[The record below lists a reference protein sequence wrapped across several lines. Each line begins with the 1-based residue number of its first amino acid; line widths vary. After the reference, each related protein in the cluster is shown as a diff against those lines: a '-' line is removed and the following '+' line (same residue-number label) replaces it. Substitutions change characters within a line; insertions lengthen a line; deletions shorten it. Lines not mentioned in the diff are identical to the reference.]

1 MSKFKLE
8 EVTYS
13 MSGYSPG
20 FKIIDNDIEIED
32 IEKEDGS
39 IAYLHGIDEDTAKSI
54 VGILEGE
61 TSIKDN
67 LEKYLDVLDD
77 DIKQYKPRSVVYGKE
92 NAIKVMVLNC
102 VKEDIKQILNG
113 ETVEKY

>member
-1 MSKFKLE
+1 MSKYKLE

-13 MSGYSPG
+13 MNGYSPG

-54 VGILEGE
+54 VEILEGE
-61 TSIKDN
+61 TNIKDN
-67 LEKYLDVLDD
+67 LEKYLDVLEDN
-77 DIKQYKPRSVVYGKE
+77 IREYKPRSVVYGKE
-92 NAIKVMVLNC
+92 NAIKVTVLRC
-102 VKEDIKQILNG
+102 IQEDIKQILKG
-113 ETVEKY
+113 EIIIKG